1 MWTFNIDIEKPQFPS
16 SLHFIIQ
23 YYITRY
29 RYIIHLKHNIYFV
42 IMYKIFE
49 FYMVFCIRDDFLMLT
64 ETRWC
69 KYTRFL
75 FLFLLLWY
83 AMCPVENGWRVAQI
97 NKVTWQVPWHDLNYR
112 SIQSKFS
119 FSKSACHKGD
129 MQVWHA
135 KVFF

>member
-69 KYTRFL
+69 KYKIFVSV
-75 FLFLLLWY
+75 LLIIIYIYNVCRIEW
-83 AMCPVENGWRVAQI
+83 VAQT
-97 NKVTWQVPWHDLNYR
+97 NKVTWHVPWHDLNYR